1 MSDLRPY
8 LRCWL
13 ILALCS
19 FMVSCGPPGPN
30 DDGASSNDEK
40 PIPDLGSEDRRDC
53 GELGLDCV
61 GPLNIGECI
70 DGQCQP
76 ILGFDC
82 KGPSIAPTCDEY
94 CAAAGR
100 TCAANSCAGATAWGW
115 GGDLE
120 TAAIY
125 CLDGYKAEAIALNVA
140 CDAPLEGLVSL
151 VRCCCE
157 YD

>member
-1 MSDLRPY
+1 MCNLRRRIQP
-8 LRCWL
+8 WL
-13 ILALCS
+13 FGTLCA
-19 FMVSCGPPGPN
+19 MLGVGCGPPRP
-30 DDGASSNDEK
+30 DGEASAEDGT
-40 PIPDLGSEDRRDC
+40 PVPDLGSEDRWHC